1 MRGRQ
6 TLEDGDLQNPFK
18 EVLRSPFTR
27 RIIEFLASKH
37 MILANLKVYDG
48 STDPDDHLS
57 RFVGAANQDETS
69 YISDVPEIIQ
79 ISAFMTNAK
88 SSELSRRFLSQ
99 VPQTVTK
106 MMKRVDDF
114 IKLEEVFRGT
124 ELTKGEGPDQG
135 QKLGHRHDRP
145 YFRLYGG
152 DRTRHNH
159 PTHKGNVYNP
169 YVAPRLDSS
178 KQEMMRYEPSR
189 GGLESLL
196 KFLKETLA
204 TEPQLHFP
212 QSPPTI
218 GTPAKENMDRYCEYH
233 YEKGHLM
240 DDCYQLRRQLEM
252 ALESDKLNHLI
263 KDVKQKGNN
272 REV

>member
-48 STDPDDHLS
+48 STNPDDHLS
-57 RFVGAANQDETS
+57 RFVVAANQGEWEMPVWCRMFQQTLDGPARGRFKRLPNEGASRILQRLTKWS
-69 YISDVPEIIQ
+69 KRRMRHYRLSRNDGQMRRV
-79 ISAFMTNAK
+79 SAFMTNAK

-99 VPQTVTK
+99 VPQTVTD

-114 IKLEEVFRGT
+114 IKFEKAFRVT
-124 ELTKGEGPDQG
+124 KLTKGEGPDQG

-145 YFRLYGG
+145 YFQPCGG

-159 PTHKGNVYNP
+159 PARKGNVYNP
-169 YVAPRLDSS
+169 YVAPRPDTS
-178 KQEMMRYEPSR
+178 KQEMKRYKPFR
-189 GGLESLL
+189 GGLETLS
-196 KFLKETLA
+196 KFPKETLA

-212 QSPPTI
+212 
-218 GTPAKENMDRYCEYH
+218 
-233 YEKGHLM
+233 
-240 DDCYQLRRQLEM
+240 
-252 ALESDKLNHLI
+252 
-263 KDVKQKGNN
+263 
-272 REV
+272 